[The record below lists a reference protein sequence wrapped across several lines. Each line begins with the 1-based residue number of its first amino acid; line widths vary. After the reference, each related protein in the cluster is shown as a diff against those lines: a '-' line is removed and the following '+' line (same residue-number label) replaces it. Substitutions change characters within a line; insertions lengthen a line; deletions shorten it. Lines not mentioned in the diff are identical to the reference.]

1 MLLDNS
7 KSTPSNNV
15 CDIFDFSN
23 LIKKKATFFTKDAL
37 PTLIDVILTNKP
49 NKYQNATNFNCGLN
63 DYHNLISV
71 QLKGEIPKLKKRLC
85 YIQKFQK
92 F

>member
-23 LIKKKATFFTKDAL
+23 LIKKATCFTKDAL
-37 PTLIDVILTNKP
+37 PTLLTNKP
-49 NKYQNATNFNCGLN
+49 NKCQNATNFNCALS